1 MQHGC
6 KHTSSWDNA
15 GTVYCTEQDCIFNV
29 IQSAQMDICHICTFP
44 DANFCAVLSKDIG
57 TDSHQCAEAAFPD
70 MEFKLNK
77 EKNHA

>member
-1 MQHGC
+1 MPYIHL
-6 KHTSSWDNA
+6 
-15 GTVYCTEQDCIFNV
+15 
-29 IQSAQMDICHICTFP
+29 P

-57 TDSHQCAEAAFPD
+57 TDSHQCAEAVFPH